1 MSGEHEEEWP
11 SFAFHGVCMI
21 ESWMGSVLLTES
33 LREGALKLSLL
44 VFFIPLHKLII
55 GVS

>member
-33 LREGALKLSLL
+33 LRGSVLKLALL
-44 VFFIPLHKLII
+44 SFTLLHE
-55 GVS
+55 VCF

>member
-11 SFAFHGVCMI
+11 SFAFHAVCMI
-21 ESWMGSVLLTES
+21 ESWMRSVLLTES

-44 VFFIPLHKLII
+44 VFFHTFA
-55 GVS
+55 